1 MESKGFLPMQHWLW
15 FPTSI
20 WEPPS
25 RSARLFSKDTWRKIE
40 KKRTKG
46 KEENCATT
54 LAMPR
59 TFGVYQSRGCRI
71 REKRAELTVE
81 RVYVKSSTV
90 IDSLPSS
97 ILLRV
102 DHEGRRAGWYAR
114 VVWDRKGGSGGGE
127 GGLLVFRPSALG
139 TPVVPRRTLPR
150 SFAPFTSRASLA
162 APRSSNTRRQ
172 PGRRWMGLEPAIF
185 CLASQ

>member
-1 MESKGFLPMQHWLW
+1 MALV
-15 FPTSI
+15 FP
-20 WEPPS
+20 
-25 RSARLFSKDTWRKIE
+25 RRFGNRRLHRHDSSQKTRGE
-40 KKRTKG
+40 KSKRTEMKG
-46 KEENCATT
+46 KEETGATMPT
-54 LAMPR
+54 IPR

-97 ILLRV
+97 TLLRV

-114 VVWDRKGGSGGGE
+114 VVWDRKGGGGGGE

-139 TPVVPRRTLPR
+139 TPAVPRRTLPR
-150 SFAPFTSRASLA
+150 SFAPFTSRVSLA

>member
-1 MESKGFLPMQHWLW
+1 M
-15 FPTSI
+15 
-20 WEPPS
+20 
-25 RSARLFSKDTWRKIE
+25 
-40 KKRTKG
+40 KG
-46 KEENCATT
+46 KEETGATMPT
-54 LAMPR
+54 MPR

-97 ILLRV
+97 TLLRV
-102 DHEGRRAGWYAR
+102 DHEGRRAGWYGR
-114 VVWDRKGGSGGGE
+114 VVWDRKGGGGGGE

-139 TPVVPRRTLPR
+139 TPAVPRRTLPR
-150 SFAPFTSRASLA
+150 SFAPFTSRVSLA